1 MNDEI
6 KISEQAREAADA
18 INRKVDK
25 WIQAFQPTHEIE
37 AIIQRYADEQVM
49 SVDTTR
55 RAFIAELESVLAQRD
70 QQVNQLIEVGKAL
83 NEVLDFKT
91 KTIEEMNV
99 ERQRLAACVKERDQR
114 IAELEA
120 VLHSAINELER
131 VDNVIVGHPLVSHGL
146 LHNLRAAL
154 GEKTV

>member
-6 KISEQAREAADA
+6 SEQAADVAKQIWNSANSRRSDYHWDA
-18 INRKVDK
+18 IDARLQKQMAAKV
-25 WIQAFQPTHEIE
+25 IY
-37 AIIQRYADEQVM
+37 YADKRV
-49 SVDTTR
+49 R
-55 RAFIAELESVLAQRD
+55 
-70 QQVNQLIEVGKAL
+70 QLVEVGKAL

-120 VLHSAINELER
+120 AIKVKDEALAVERNYWVNYMPGMKVSAE
-131 VDNVIVGHPLVSHGL
+131 SHLAL
-146 LHNLRAAL
+146 LNKAL